1 MAPRMGA
8 VETVSGLAAFDRRA
22 GGSDT
27 ERRAATWLRDELM
40 SSRGGDAEIETFW
53 CRPNSALAHAWHV
66 GLGLVGSLL
75 AVASPRLG
83 GVLMLVALLSLV
95 ADALLGF
102 SLGRRLTPER
112 ASQNVISSA
121 ARPQV
126 AGTAPKRIRL
136 IITANYDAGRGGVVY
151 RDTPRAAAARL
162 RRLVHSLTPGWLG
175 WTTIALAWLEVV
187 ALMRVGGAHGAGVGL
202 VQLLPT
208 AGLVLTLAAL
218 LDVASADAVPCAND
232 NGTGVAVAIAIA
244 RALDAAPLRHAD
256 VELVLQGA
264 SDGTGAGLRHYL
276 RTRKQTQQRT
286 NTVVLG
292 IAASGAG
299 HVAWYESDGP
309 LIPLKAFSRLRGL
322 AREIARREPD
332 LQLAPHSHRGFSPS
346 VPARLR
352 RIPAITIGAVD
363 ARGLIPR
370 SHQPTDTPE
379 TIESSALDRVVETG
393 MLLVDAIDASLAA
406 GPGRSAEPRPTA
418 TPPPAA

>member
-1 MAPRMGA
+1 MGA

-27 ERRAATWLRDELM
+27 ERRAANWLRDELT
-40 SSRGGDAEIETFW
+40 SSRSVDAEIETFW

-66 GLGLVGSLL
+66 GIGLAGSLL

-83 GVLMLVALLSLV
+83 GVLVLVALLSLL

-112 ASQNVISSA
+112 ASQNVLSA
-121 ARPQV
+121 APRRPA
-126 AGTAPKRIRL
+126 AGTPPKRVHL

-151 RDTPRAAAARL
+151 RDGPRASAARL
-162 RRLVHSLTPGWLG
+162 RRLVHNLTPGWLG
-175 WTTIALAWLEVV
+175 WTAIALVWLEVV

-218 LDVASADAVPCAND
+218 LDIASADTHPSAND
-232 NGTGVAVAIAIA
+232 NGTGVAVAIALA
-244 RALDAAPLRHAD
+244 RALDAAPLRQAD
-256 VELVLQGA
+256 IELVLQGA
-264 SDGTGAGLRHYL
+264 SDGTGAGLRHHL
-276 RTRKQTQQRT
+276 RARKQTRQRT

-292 IAASGAG
+292 IGASGAG

-322 AREIARREPD
+322 ARELSRREPD
-332 LQLAPHSHRGFSPS
+332 LQLAPHHHRGTSPS

-352 RIPAITIGAVD
+352 RIPAVTIGAVD
-363 ARGLIPR
+363 ARGLIPH
-370 SHQPTDTPE
+370 SHQSTDSPE
-379 TIESSALDRVVETG
+379 AVQSAALDRVVETG
-393 MLLVDAIDASLAA
+393 MLLIDAIDASLATQ
-406 GPGRSAEPRPTA
+406 PGR
-418 TPPPAA
+418 